1 MTRREILSGF
11 VLSSDFRSFLA
22 LQPDAVLVEVTGTQG
37 STPREAGTF
46 MLVSAKR
53 VWGTIGGGHFEF
65 IAIGNARQMLAG
77 TGGTDVMD
85 IALGPEI
92 GQCCGGR
99 TQLRFRRVT
108 DAVSDELEKKQEDEA
123 ERLPEVYV
131 FGAGHVGR
139 ALAAAL
145 APLPLSVTVIET
157 RRDELANLPV
167 STKSLLVPMPE
178 ALVKDIP
185 AGAAL
190 VILTHDHALDFLI
203 ASEALART
211 DLAYVGMIGS
221 ATKRATFANWL
232 SREAGG
238 ERSWLTRLTLP
249 IGGSAVKDKR
259 PEVIAA
265 MTAAEILAAL
275 AAYRE
280 PSSS

>member
-11 VLSSDFRSFLA
+11 VPGSDFRAFLA
-22 LQPDAVLVEVTGTQG
+22 LQPEAILIEITGTQG

-46 MLVSAKR
+46 MLVSAR
-53 VWGTIGGGHFEF
+53 SLWGTVGGGQFEYL
-65 IAIGNARQMLAG
+65 AIGNARDMLAG
-77 TGGTDVMD
+77 TGGTDMMD
-85 IALGPEI
+85 IPLGPEI

-99 TQLRFRRVT
+99 TQLRFRRMT
-108 DAVSDELEKKQEDEA
+108 DAVRDELEKKQENEA

-157 RRDELANLPV
+157 RQDELANLPA
-167 STKSLLVPMPE
+167 STKSRLVPMPE
-178 ALVKDIP
+178 ALVKDMP

-203 ASEALART
+203 AREALART
-211 DLAYVGMIGS
+211 DLAYTGMIGS
-221 ATKRATFANWL
+221 ATKRATFSSWL
-232 SREAGG
+232 SREADG
-238 ERSWLTRLTLP
+238 ERSWLDRLTLP
-249 IGGSAVKDKR
+249 IGGSSVKDKR

-265 MTAAEILAAL
+265 MTAAEILTAL
-275 AAYRE
+275 AAYRDR
-280 PSSS
+280 SSS

>member
-11 VLSSDFRSFLA
+11 VPGSDFRAFLA
-22 LQPDAVLVEVTGTQG
+22 LQPDAVLVEITGTQG

-46 MLVSAKR
+46 MLVSAGR

-65 IAIGNARQMLAG
+65 IAIGNAREMLAG
-77 TGGTDVMD
+77 TGGTDAMD
-85 IALGPEI
+85 IPLGPEI

-108 DAVSDELEKKQEDEA
+108 DAVRDELDKKEEDEA
-123 ERLPEVYV
+123 ERLPDVFV

-157 RRDELANLPV
+157 RQDELANLPV

-178 ALVKDIP
+178 ALVKDMP
-185 AGAAL
+185 SGAVL

-203 ASEALART
+203 AGEALART
-211 DLAYVGMIGS
+211 DLAYIGMIGS
-221 ATKRATFANWL
+221 ATKRATFAGWL

-238 ERSWLTRLTLP
+238 ERSWLDHLTLP
-249 IGGSAVKDKR
+249 IGGSSVRDKR

-265 MTAAEILAAL
+265 MTAAEILAAVE
-275 AAYRE
+275 AYRNR
-280 PSSS
+280 SSS